1 MSNFNIT
8 FTYPWLLLLLI
19 PAAALVLFAY
29 FRISKKYRRNRN
41 RVLSTVLGMI
51 MATCGVLLV
60 SGITVNYDEKNRDN
74 EMIVVVDASYSNA
87 ERQAEKDQYI
97 RTLLNSAGDVAKV
110 GVVTFGGDVVYA
122 AELTND
128 PEEAYENYQSAVTP
142 DRSSTNIAAAL
153 TFAHGKLSNPKAGK
167 LLLVSDG
174 IETDGDA
181 LTQAAK
187 IAMEG
192 VIVDVVE
199 FSNGNYGKEIQLLQ
213 INLPQET
220 IVVGQSV
227 QIELIV
233 QSSATADAAI
243 TMYDNGE
250 AVSVVNATLTKGT
263 QSVFFTHAF
272 EGTGLHQLSFTAK
285 SANDTVSENNTI
297 YSYVY
302 LDVFDK
308 ILILERGQESSSLK
322 DIAAEAGY
330 KVDVRN
336 ISEAPAS
343 LDELREY
350 DQIILNNVAN
360 ADMPE
365 GFDEILNEYVY
376 EIGGGLLTVGGVRM
390 ENGKEVANVYNRED
404 MKGTLYQEMLP
415 VEAEDYTPPVAV
427 MLIIDT
433 SGSMGA
439 DVGGGKTQMDEAKE
453 SALASLDA
461 LDDRDYLGIIK
472 FDNTYEYLL
481 APTPLSQREKISQ
494 TIKNIRFNSL
504 GGTVLT
510 GAIEQAGRVLSAF
523 DGVNKKHIVV
533 VTDGET
539 SGLDSCI
546 SSAKRYYDNY
556 GVTTSIIDYR
566 IDNIKMDMLAA
577 AGNGKHYVADDGEE
591 LANAMREDL
600 SNPEI
605 REYELKTF
613 QPTYGEYSS
622 IFSGVKEEDIPTLD
636 GFFGT
641 KIKKDAKSL
650 LIGEYGEPIY
660 AQWTYGKGKVGS
672 FMCDLSGHWSKDF
685 LADGN
690 GKRLVTGVIG
700 ALFPSENIQNTGID
714 VAISAKNS
722 IASVSINTAVKQG
735 ELVQVEIRSPET
747 DEQGQNISNIYEFK
761 NFSGYETLEY
771 KFTTAGIYEIEVTKL
786 NSDGE
791 VVARDVTYRKF
802 SYSQEYNPF
811 LNDNDNSS
819 FLLSLAK
826 SGNGKIASSVEQ
838 VFEDF
843 VQSFYRTYDPR
854 VLLASAILIAL
865 LLEVAVRK
873 FKFKWP
879 HEIVREKRTAR
890 KGSRP

>member
-1 MSNFNIT
+1 M
-8 FTYPWLLLLLI
+8 
-19 PAAALVLFAY
+19 
-29 FRISKKYRRNRN
+29 
-41 RVLSTVLGMI
+41 
-51 MATCGVLLV
+51 
-60 SGITVNYDEKNRDN
+60 
-74 EMIVVVDASYSNA
+74 
-87 ERQAEKDQYI
+87 
-97 RTLLNSAGDVAKV
+97 
-110 GVVTFGGDVVYA
+110 
-122 AELTND
+122 
-128 PEEAYENYQSAVTP
+128 
-142 DRSSTNIAAAL
+142 
-153 TFAHGKLSNPKAGK
+153 
-167 LLLVSDG
+167 
-174 IETDGDA
+174 
-181 LTQAAK
+181 
-187 IAMEG
+187 
-192 VIVDVVE
+192 
-199 FSNGNYGKEIQLLQ
+199 
-213 INLPQET
+213 
-220 IVVGQSV
+220 
-227 QIELIV
+227 
-233 QSSATADAAI
+233 
-243 TMYDNGE
+243 
-250 AVSVVNATLTKGT
+250 
-263 QSVFFTHAF
+263 
-272 EGTGLHQLSFTAK
+272 
-285 SANDTVSENNTI
+285 
-297 YSYVY
+297 
-302 LDVFDK
+302 
-308 ILILERGQESSSLK
+308 
-322 DIAAEAGY
+322 
-330 KVDVRN
+330 
-336 ISEAPAS
+336 
-343 LDELREY
+343 
-350 DQIILNNVAN
+350 
-360 ADMPE
+360 
-365 GFDEILNEYVY
+365 
-376 EIGGGLLTVGGVRM
+376 
-390 ENGKEVANVYNRED
+390 
-404 MKGTLYQEMLP
+404 
-415 VEAEDYTPPVAV
+415 
-427 MLIIDT
+427 
-433 SGSMGA
+433 
-439 DVGGGKTQMDEAKE
+439 
-453 SALASLDA
+453 
-461 LDDRDYLGIIK
+461 
-472 FDNTYEYLL
+472 
-481 APTPLSQREKISQ
+481 
-494 TIKNIRFNSL
+494 
-504 GGTVLT
+504 
-510 GAIEQAGRVLSAF
+510 
-523 DGVNKKHIVV
+523 
-533 VTDGET
+533 
-539 SGLDSCI
+539 
-546 SSAKRYYDNY
+546 
-556 GVTTSIIDYR
+556 
-566 IDNIKMDMLAA
+566 
-577 AGNGKHYVADDGEE
+577 ADDGEE

-613 QPTYGEYSS
+613 QPMYGEYSS

-791 VVARDVTYRKF
+791 VVARDVTYREF

-826 SGNGKIASSVEQ
+826 SGNGKIVSSVEQ